1 MRPYGEAVTACEGNF
16 TKQKEELQ
24 MLNCRQFKR
33 CCIYIQ
39 PTTITLAGCTL
50 FDYMDN
56 PDLSPAALA
65 SPAGLLRGLR
75 LPAVSPVLLGA
86 QSAIPQRISRWG
98 KCRTPSHDESAR
110 ITTQNNKDVAAG
122 LSLRQR
128 RVIGA
133 ASRLPQV
140 LAKER
145 RKDTCSMYLV
155 GHLLKP

>member
-1 MRPYGEAVTACEGNF
+1 MRPYGEAVTACKGNF

-24 MLNCRQFKR
+24 MLSCRQFKR
-33 CCIYIQ
+33 YCIYIQ
-39 PTTITLAGCTL
+39 PYNHQPSGCTL

-75 LPAVSPVLLGA
+75 LSAVPHELLGA
-86 QSAIPQRISRWG
+86 RSAIPQRISRWG
-98 KCRTPSHDESAR
+98 KCGTLSHESAR
-110 ITTQNNKDVAAG
+110 ITTQNSQDVAAG

-128 RVIGA
+128 LVIGA
-133 ASRLPQV
+133 ANRLPQV

-145 RKDTCSMYLV
+145 RKDSCAMYLV